1 MFTNYTKLMFTNYC
15 KLGKFQH
22 FVIFVV
28 VDSNKQEKSLMAN
41 SDKGCLPCK
50 NEALVS
56 DLPPG

>member
-1 MFTNYTKLMFTNYC
+1 MFTNYC

-50 NEALVS
+50 NEGLVS